1 MVIGNRFVGFAPT
14 AAFKGK
20 IGPQNWY
27 FRNFYCTHTVLS
39 NENPAGNRGLSVSPG
54 FPRFWAH
61 LPIHPLR
68 HFSIQSDARL
78 VVDEAADSSRT
89 RIGGM
94 VAFPVTPEIRSSA
107 FPQLVIQ
114 GTLQKRTTPW
124 VMGARVTHRLLWRR
138 SMKRRVSVLEAL
150 ASVVVPEKFDLG
162 CWMPKIRIS
171 KILF

>member
-1 MVIGNRFVGFAPT
+1 MVIGNRFVGVAPT

-78 VVDEAADSSRT
+78 VVDEAADFISDPHWGHGCLPGDTGNPIFRFPTVSHSRYTSEEDDPLGNGCPGNASSPLEEKYEKEG
-89 RIGGM
+89 IG
-94 VAFPVTPEIRSSA
+94 S
-107 FPQLVIQ
+107 
-114 GTLQKRTTPW
+114 
-124 VMGARVTHRLLWRR
+124 
-138 SMKRRVSVLEAL
+138 
-150 ASVVVPEKFDLG
+150 
-162 CWMPKIRIS
+162 
-171 KILF
+171 